1 MFTSDHETPLPQDNI
16 EAPKRKSLL
25 INETES
31 KTDKIYDFYKYVQSL
46 ATEVEAMKLFMKKEF
61 YLLKKCDLGN

>member
-16 EAPKRKSLL
+16 EALNLL
-25 INETES
+25 INKTES